1 MSGGRVCALTATFA
15 VAIGGAGCGGHGPVA
30 WKGQPRS
37 GPVEGGQM
45 LFGEL
50 VNRAGRVL
58 RLSADHV
65 RVLDGRGHS
74 LPAAAVFSRGYE
86 AGIALRGFGTEMS
99 AAPAV
104 GAATRATAVLAPGAT
119 VPLSV
124 SWSGRAAAVE
134 VEGSR
139 LALH

>member
-1 MSGGRVCALTATFA
+1 MSGGRVCALAATFA
-15 VAIGGAGCGGHGPVA
+15 VAFGGAGCGGHDPVA

-65 RVLDGRGHS
+65 RVLDGRGHP
-74 LPAAAVFSRGYE
+74 LPAAAVFAGGHE
-86 AGIALRGFGTEMS
+86 AGIALQARRTYF
-99 AAPAV
+99 
-104 GAATRATAVLAPGAT
+104 R
-119 VPLSV
+119 
-124 SWSGRAAAVE
+124 
-134 VEGSR
+134 
-139 LALH
+139 

>member
-1 MSGGRVCALTATFA
+1 MSGGRVCALTATLA

-58 RLSADHV
+58 RLNADHV

-74 LPAAAVFSRGYE
+74 LPAAAVFSSGYE
-86 AGIALRGFGTEMS
+86 AGIALQAVADHRL
-99 AAPAV
+99 AASSV
-104 GAATRATAVLAPGAT
+104 GAMAPPWLPPCVLARRRQRPPARRTYFG
-119 VPLSV
+119 
-124 SWSGRAAAVE
+124 
-134 VEGSR
+134 
-139 LALH
+139 